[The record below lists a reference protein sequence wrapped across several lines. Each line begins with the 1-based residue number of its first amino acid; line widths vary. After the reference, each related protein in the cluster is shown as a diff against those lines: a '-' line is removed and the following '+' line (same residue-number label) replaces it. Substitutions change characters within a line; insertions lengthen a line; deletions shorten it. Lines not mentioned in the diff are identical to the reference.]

1 VESEYAITS
10 TTDLYCIGV
19 NTVSK
24 SAIYVVIEV
33 KLGELGLM
41 SMDAGA

>member
-41 SMDAGA
+41 SINAGA